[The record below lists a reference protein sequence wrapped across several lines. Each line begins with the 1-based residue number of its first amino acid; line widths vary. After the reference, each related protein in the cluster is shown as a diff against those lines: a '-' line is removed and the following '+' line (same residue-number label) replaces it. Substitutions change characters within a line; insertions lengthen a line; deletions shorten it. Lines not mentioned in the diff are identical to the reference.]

1 VGKIEICFS
10 RNTTYAIRTTSQM
23 VIERQN
29 KDGSVENSQAGEAIA
44 EFFAQNDYTGK
55 RILLIIPDNTRS
67 GPIGDIFKIIYDHLE
82 QKAKAIDCLVA
93 LGTHQPLSE
102 EQIRTRLCMTADE
115 RSSKYASVKIFNHEW
130 EKPQTFT
137 SIGRIS
143 ADEIEQISRGLFR
156 EEVDI
161 AINKLIFEYDEFF
174 IVGPVFP
181 HEVVG
186 FSGGHKYIFP
196 GIAGDDIIH
205 FFHWLS
211 AVITNPVINGNK
223 WTPTRRVVEK
233 AASLIK
239 MPHKLFA
246 IVALEKELKGIFIGD
261 VIEAWEKAADLSEQV
276 HITYKD
282 KPYNTILG
290 IAPEMYDDIW
300 TAAKVMYKLEPI
312 LADGG
317 TLIIYAP
324 HITEISYTHGK
335 WLDKIGYHTRD
346 YFLKRMEKF
355 SGIPRGII
363 AHSTHLKGIG
373 TYVDGV
379 EKPRVNVVL
388 ATSIDKQRC
397 EKVNLGY
404 MNPDE
409 VNIADYENKE
419 DEGIL
424 VVQHAGEVLHRL
436 SNGYIPTIPKQ

>member
-1 VGKIEICFS
+1 
-10 RNTTYAIRTTSQM
+10 M

-29 KDGSVENSQAGEAIA
+29 KDGSVDNSQASEAIA
-44 EFFAQNDYTGK
+44 EFFGQNDYTDK
-55 RILLIIPDNTRS
+55 RILLIVPDNTRS
-67 GPIGDIFKIIYDHLE
+67 GPIGDMFKIIYDHLE
-82 QKAKAIDCLVA
+82 QKAKAVDCLVA

-102 EQIRTRLCMTADE
+102 EQICTRLCMTADE
-115 RSSKYASVKIFNHEW
+115 RSSKYASVKFFNHEW
-130 EKPQTFT
+130 EKAETFT
-137 SIGRIS
+137 SIGQIT
-143 ADEIEQISRGLFR
+143 ADEIEEISGGLFR
-156 EEVDI
+156 EEVDV

-174 IVGPVFP
+174 ILGPVFP

-211 AVITNPVINGNK
+211 AVITNPVINGTK
-223 WTPTRRVVEK
+223 WTPTRKVVEK

-246 IVALEKELKGIFIGD
+246 IVALENELKGIFIGD
-261 VIEAWEKAADLSEQV
+261 VTEAWEKAADLSEQV

-355 SGIPRGII
+355 QGIPRGII

-373 TYVDGV
+373 TYIEGV

-388 ATSIDKQRC
+388 ATGIDKKRC

-404 MNPDE
+404 MHPDE
-409 VNIADYENKE
+409 INIGDYENKE
-419 DEGIL
+419 DEGVLL
-424 VVQHAGEVLHRL
+424 VHHAGEVLHRL